1 MNFYERRVLPHVIN
15 CACGTKAF
23 HKQREKVVPCARG
36 RVVEIGIGT
45 GLNLPHY
52 DGDYVSEVIG
62 IDPSERSWELA
73 QERVAQVSF
82 PVEYRA
88 LSGDKLP
95 LEDDSMDSAVITYSL
110 CTIPDPVAAL
120 VELKR
125 VVKPGGEI
133 WFSEHALAPDPDVQK
148 WQNRINPLWM
158 KIAGGCHINRNIPN
172 LFEKAGIAIVDLNS
186 MYLPKSPKIAGFNVW
201 GKAQVD

>member
-23 HKQREKVVPCARG
+23 HKQREKVVPCAHG

-52 DGDYVSEVIG
+52 DGNRVTEVIG

-133 WFSEHALAPDPDVQK
+133 WFSEHALAPDADVQK

-158 KIAGGCHINRNIPN
+158 RIAGGCHINRNIPN
-172 LFEKAGIAIVDLNS
+172 LFEAAGIAIADLKS
-186 MYLPKSPKIAGFNVW
+186 MYLPKSPRIAGFNVW
-201 GKAQVD
+201 GKALVD